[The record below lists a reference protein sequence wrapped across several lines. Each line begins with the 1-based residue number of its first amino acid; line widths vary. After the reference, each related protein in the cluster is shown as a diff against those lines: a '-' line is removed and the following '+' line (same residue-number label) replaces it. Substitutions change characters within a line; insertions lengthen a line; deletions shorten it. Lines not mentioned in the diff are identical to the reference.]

1 MDPHAKAS
9 SAASSCPALL
19 LEEPGPVNDVQQS
32 FETLR
37 LRKESLQQRI
47 DKETNPHRKAML
59 QKLLDG
65 ASSGTEGLD
74 LQAAAASADGPQS
87 QLNAPSAQQR
97 REERQRQVSRLVA
110 QHQSQ
115 AQEVAAAS
123 GSSSCSPASSNAGD
137 FDAAGEVPCMDLDE
151 AAALIAAAGGEALHD
166 DAQVAKV

>member
-1 MDPHAKAS
+1 MDPHAKAT
-9 SAASSCPALL
+9 SAASSSPALL
-19 LEEPGPVNDVQQS
+19 LEELGPVNDVQQS

-37 LRKESLQQRI
+37 LWKESLQQRI
-47 DKETNPHRKAML
+47 DKEMNPHRKAML
-59 QKLLDG
+59 QKLLDD
-65 ASSGTEGLD
+65 ASGTEGFD
-74 LQAAAASADGPQS
+74 LQPAADSADGAQS

-123 GSSSCSPASSNAGD
+123 GSRSCSPTSSNAGD
-137 FDAAGEVPCMDLDE
+137 FDAAGEVPCMGLDE

-166 DAQVAKV
+166 DAQVARV